1 MSFIWY
7 VERFDVSV
15 GNMSIHAD
23 SIASKV
29 RRMSLL
35 DNVNISMDGGTSAA
49 FDTNYKVEV
58 KNNSDVVGDNL
69 VPETE
74 SEENSGQ
81 R

>member
-35 DNVNISMDGGTSAA
+35 DNVNISMDGGTSVA

-58 KNNSDVVGDNL
+58 KNNPDVVGDNL